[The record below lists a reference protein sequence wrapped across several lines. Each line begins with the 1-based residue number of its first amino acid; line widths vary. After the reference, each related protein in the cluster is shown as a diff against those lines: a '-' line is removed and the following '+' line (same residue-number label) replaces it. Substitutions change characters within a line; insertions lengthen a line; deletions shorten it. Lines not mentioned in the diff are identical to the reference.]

1 MDQIKIGKFIAT
13 LRRQSGL
20 TQEKLGEKIGVTN
33 KTISPWE
40 NGNYM
45 PDVEMLQLLAKEF
58 NVSINELLAG
68 QKMSDEEFRKN
79 ADENIIAVSKESAFS
94 FEERKAYFKKKWR
107 KEHISL
113 FVVLL
118 LIIIVAFV
126 LPFVVSKPWFV
137 GLVPLIAFI
146 EYGYQNNRMMIY
158 VENCLYK

>member
-1 MDQIKIGKFIAT
+1 
-13 LRRQSGL
+13 
-20 TQEKLGEKIGVTN
+20 
-33 KTISPWE
+33 
-40 NGNYM
+40 M
-45 PDVEMLQLLAKEF
+45 PDIEMLQLLAKEF

-79 ADENIIAVSKESAFS
+79 ADKNIIAVSKESAFS

>member
-13 LRRQSGL
+13 LHRQRGF

-33 KTISPWE
+33 KTISRWE

-45 PDVEMLQLLAKEF
+45 PDIEMLQLLAKEF

-68 QKMSDEEFRKN
+68 EKLSDEESRKN
-79 ADENIIAVSKESAFS
+79 SDENIIAISKESTFS

-107 KEHISL
+107 REHISL
-113 FVVLL
+113 FVILF
-118 LIIIVAFV
+118 LILIVAFV
-126 LPFVVSKPWFV
+126 LPIVVSKPWFL